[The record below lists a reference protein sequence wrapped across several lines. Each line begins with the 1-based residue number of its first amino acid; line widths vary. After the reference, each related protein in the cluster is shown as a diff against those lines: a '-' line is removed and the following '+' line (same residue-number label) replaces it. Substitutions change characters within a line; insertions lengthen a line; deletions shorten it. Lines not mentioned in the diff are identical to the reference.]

1 MTELISR
8 RSAIS
13 ATAALPAALAT
24 GPALA
29 AKAPLKLDLSVPRD
43 LMFAYVKLRASTV
56 TQDVYYWFTGTID
69 LAVPGQ
75 AIKPIVKVE
84 TLILR
89 RTEKLEDYKYHVTDW
104 EASFYRDLETGVIV
118 EGEIKNPVT
127 NQIVRPINYRE
138 GPVKFLFTEN
148 EPRLVGNRD
157 ILPNTGK
164 PFNYPYKKIGDDFW
178 MTKDSYINSPHWLKK
193 EEWPMETSG
202 ERLTVQT
209 SSTLK
214 GKWSD
219 IVNPDV
225 AAAPTDFAY
234 AATSDWLP
242 WMLMGQTP
250 GYVLWHSAGKK
261 LMDLKDVP
269 ADTVETARRLHPIW
283 FTRPEPWPKFTN
295 MYFQYTEQRKP
306 AAKPQG

>member
-1 MTELISR
+1 MNSSARSR
-8 RSAIS
+8 RTVLKA
-13 ATAALPAALAT
+13 ATVLPVVLAN

-29 AKAPLKLDLSVPRD
+29 AQPQLKLDLNVPRD

-75 AIKPIVKVE
+75 AIKPIIKVE

-104 EASFYRDLETGVIV
+104 EASFYRDLETNAIV
-118 EGEIKNPVT
+118 DGEIKNPVT
-127 NQIVRPINYRE
+127 NQMVRPINYRE

-157 ILPNTGK
+157 VLPNTGK
-164 PFNYPYKKIGDDFW
+164 AFNYPFKKLGDDFW

-193 EEWPMETSG
+193 DEWPMETSG

-219 IVNPDV
+219 IINPDV
-225 AAAPTDFAY
+225 PAAPTDFAY

-250 GYVLWHSAGKK
+250 GYVLWHAAGKK

-269 ADTVETARRLHPIW
+269 ANTVDIVRRIHPIW

-295 MYFQYTEQRKP
+295 MYFQYTETRKP
-306 AAKPQG
+306 APKP